1 MADRQAKDA
10 LFDAFGE
17 VAKAL
22 GNGRRAELVDVLAQG
37 ERHVDD
43 LAAEIGQSLANTSF
57 HLRVLAA
64 AGVVTTRR
72 EGTQDLLPTD
82 LGHASANCGRPC
94 ATLPPPI
101 TSNSTN
107 SLPPTWA
114 TVAGSSRS
122 VRPNS
127 PNESAPAM
135 SSSSMFDP
143 PPSSRPDTSPEPDRS
158 RSTNSPTTSGT
169 FPPGSRSSPTAG
181 ARTACSPTT
190 LFDFCAD
197 ADALRDASR
206 TATPNGSAPTCPPRR
221 QPRRE
226 RARHPARPRLPR
238 RVRLQRAA
246 TGREPHFVNFA
257 ERTPARESRG
267 AHTPF
272 SRPRPYSLALTNRRR
287 VGGTD
292 RRRSDPLGRQR
303 APRPTHVLTPDHDLT
318 RANWLTPR

>member
-1 MADRQAKDA
+1 MGDRQAKDA

-127 PNESAPAM
+127 PNESAPAT
-135 SSSSMFDP
+135 SSSSTSDP
-143 PPSSRPDTSPEPDRS
+143 PPSSPPDTSPEPDRS

-190 LFDFCAD
+190 LFDFSAD

-226 RARHPARPRLPR
+226 RAPAPTRALCTAPRGWFPGVGASRPASRHVGVLNVDGGRRRCTSLGPQPWRRL
-238 RVRLQRAA
+238 
-246 TGREPHFVNFA
+246 TGRHVH
-257 ERTPARESRG
+257 RRWRARVSSSR
-267 AHTPF
+267 
-272 SRPRPYSLALTNRRR
+272 
-287 VGGTD
+287 VD
-292 RRRSDPLGRQR
+292 SD
-303 APRPTHVLTPDHDLT
+303 AVTS
-318 RANWLTPR
+318 